1 MLRADVQ
8 SMSIDQGTMSSLL
21 GTLSRAT
28 RVLNDGDPT
37 NDMEACIPLHNFTSL
52 VTLYLSQGKLTT
64 DEASQLLLLANNIR
78 LAIGC
83 K

>member
-1 MLRADVQ
+1 MQNMPV
-8 SMSIDQGTMSSLL
+8 SQGTMSSLI

-37 NDMEACIPLHNFTSL
+37 NDMEACIPLHNFISL

-64 DEASQLLLLANNIR
+64 GEASQLLLLANNIR